1 MDGRRCASKFQQEGK
16 VFTDCTT
23 VKSPDGKNLA
33 KEWCYVNPSEGGSPN
48 WDYCAP

>member
-1 MDGRRCASKFQQEGK
+1 
-16 VFTDCTT
+16 VYTDCTT

-33 KEWCYVNPSEGGSPN
+33 KEWCYVNPSDGGTPN